1 MTICTGCSRN
11 FQNEQC
17 MPCSKS
23 PQNAKLQ
30 HEWPTCIECGTSF
43 EFLTGDICFPCKKRA
58 KTAAPLVDST
68 APQPSLSQLPAPAR
82 TPEARTTGDDIA
94 YAMSHPVNV
103 RAHGSASGTST
114 VNPYLPQ
121 NVPLLNEDSLQYS
134 DDVRYTIISF
144 RQMITDF
151 SHAHWRPFVRLIIL
165 RQAMLM
171 QSLATH
177 HIFWFPK
184 LQNQNSRVNLKSLGQ
199 CPESTLLW
207 VLYPLERSQTLTSNI
222 FIDH

>member
-68 APQPSLSQLPAPAR
+68 APLAPQPSLSQLPAPAR
-82 TPEARTTGDDIA
+82 TPEARTTRDDIA

-121 NVPLLNEDSLQYS
+121 NVPLLDEDSLQYS

-151 SHAHWRPFVRLIIL
+151 SHAH
-165 RQAMLM
+165 
-171 QSLATH
+171 
-177 HIFWFPK
+177 
-184 LQNQNSRVNLKSLGQ
+184 
-199 CPESTLLW
+199 
-207 VLYPLERSQTLTSNI
+207 
-222 FIDH
+222 

>member
-1 MTICTGCSRN
+1 MTICTGCSRD
-11 FQNEQC
+11 FPFLQNEQC

-23 PQNAKLQ
+23 PRNAKLQ

-68 APQPSLSQLPAPAR
+68 APLAPQPSLSQLPAPAR

-121 NVPLLNEDSLQYS
+121 NVPLLDEDSLQYS

-151 SHAHWRPFVRLIIL
+151 SHAH
-165 RQAMLM
+165 
-171 QSLATH
+171 
-177 HIFWFPK
+177 
-184 LQNQNSRVNLKSLGQ
+184 
-199 CPESTLLW
+199 
-207 VLYPLERSQTLTSNI
+207 
-222 FIDH
+222 

>member
-1 MTICTGCSRN
+1 M
-11 FQNEQC
+11 Q
-17 MPCSKS
+17 
-23 PQNAKLQ
+23 
-30 HEWPTCIECGTSF
+30 
-43 EFLTGDICFPCKKRA
+43 

-68 APQPSLSQLPAPAR
+68 APLAPQPSLSQLPAPAR

-121 NVPLLNEDSLQYS
+121 NVPLLDEDSLQYS

-151 SHAHWRPFVRLIIL
+151 SH
-165 RQAMLM
+165 
-171 QSLATH
+171 TH
-177 HIFWFPK
+177 
-184 LQNQNSRVNLKSLGQ
+184 
-199 CPESTLLW
+199 
-207 VLYPLERSQTLTSNI
+207 
-222 FIDH
+222 